1 MIPCLLVDDGSLVKS
16 VNFDHLDYIGDPLN
30 AVRIFNDLEVDELI
44 LLEISSS
51 GAGREPPFELLSDI
65 AQECFMPLSYGG
77 GISNIDQVRRLFALG
92 VEKISLNTAA
102 LESETLIEQAA
113 SEFGSQSLIVSLDAR
128 RLQGGGYSVFKDRGL
143 HDTGITPEA
152 HAARVIELG
161 AGELLVT
168 SIDNDGAWS
177 GYDLQLIRSVADRVN
192 VPVVA
197 SGGAGSPAHL
207 AEAVRFGGASAVALG
222 SMVVYQKQGLGVLIN
237 FPARSELSDLF
248 EREA

>member
-143 HDTGITPEA
+143 HDTGITRRPM
-152 HAARVIELG
+152 R
-161 AGELLVT
+161 
-168 SIDNDGAWS
+168 
-177 GYDLQLIRSVADRVN
+177 
-192 VPVVA
+192 
-197 SGGAGSPAHL
+197 L
-207 AEAVRFGGASAVALG
+207 A
-222 SMVVYQKQGLGVLIN
+222 
-237 FPARSELSDLF
+237 
-248 EREA
+248 